1 MKKNLIHQILFLLCI
16 GGCALTIII
25 ASSCEDKTSAQVH
38 NPNEPITVTNFYPD
52 SGGIATQVILN
63 GENFGTDLENIE
75 VYFNNKKAALVGSL
89 GNKLYVITPRRPG
102 DGMPDDGDPD
112 HDQVE
117 ITVKVG
123 EQSAVYDKKFD
134 YHIQT
139 VVTTLC
145 GRPGTSGVKVGT
157 LGETEFPEV
166 GFLAIDAEDNLFVCP
181 RELWGANKLILINE
195 KENQSS
201 IIIDNA
207 GQYPLNQ
214 PCIIDNGLGLV
225 IPTDGGNTFWSV
237 NSIDFW
243 TPRRR
248 DYMAAD
254 GEDASKVNTTYKHS
268 FAYCELDNHFYCR
281 TKDANFFLKIDGKT
295 GYAWVIEVG
304 NNDLL
309 ATGKYKVA

>member
-181 RELWGANKLILINE
+181 RELWGCLLYT
-195 KENQSS
+195 SPS
-201 IIIDNA
+201 
-207 GQYPLNQ
+207 
-214 PCIIDNGLGLV
+214 
-225 IPTDGGNTFWSV
+225 
-237 NSIDFW
+237 
-243 TPRRR
+243 PR
-248 DYMAAD
+248 D
-254 GEDASKVNTTYKHS
+254 
-268 FAYCELDNHFYCR
+268 
-281 TKDANFFLKIDGKT
+281 
-295 GYAWVIEVG
+295 
-304 NNDLL
+304 
-309 ATGKYKVA
+309 

>member
-1 MKKNLIHQILFLLCI
+1 MKI
-16 GGCALTIII
+16 
-25 ASSCEDKTSAQVH
+25 KTSAQVH

-89 GNKLYVITPRRPG
+89 GNKLYVITRAVRATVCR
-102 DGMPDDGDPD
+102 MT
-112 HDQVE
+112 VIR
-117 ITVKVG
+117 ITIRWKSPLKVG

-181 RELWGANKLILINE
+181 RELWGS
-195 KENQSS
+195 Q
-201 IIIDNA
+201 
-207 GQYPLNQ
+207 Q
-214 PCIIDNGLGLV
+214 
-225 IPTDGGNTFWSV
+225 TDS
-237 NSIDFW
+237 DQ
-243 TPRRR
+243 
-248 DYMAAD
+248 
-254 GEDASKVNTTYKHS
+254 
-268 FAYCELDNHFYCR
+268 
-281 TKDANFFLKIDGKT
+281 
-295 GYAWVIEVG
+295 
-304 NNDLL
+304 
-309 ATGKYKVA
+309 